1 MTAEVTVDGKRW
13 TVLVRTYQMTS
24 GRLFI
29 VAGLRGDRTVRAR
42 QKTSWRKAL
51 DSFKATPGF

>member
-1 MTAEVTVDGKRW
+1 MTAEVTLNGKRW
-13 TVLVRTYQMTS
+13 TVLVRTYQMNS

-29 VAGLRGDRTVRAR
+29 VRAFAESMR
-42 QKTSWRKAL
+42 FARVKDELVKAL